1 MANKTD
7 YQRALD
13 DVRGVLKEVS
23 NGPTDIIIK
32 GFVATINKKLDDLAR
47 TALSS

>member
-13 DVRGVLKEVS
+13 DVRGVLKEVA
-23 NGPTDIIIK
+23 NGPTDIIIT
-32 GFVATINKKLDDLAR
+32 GFVVTLNKRLDDLAR
-47 TALSS
+47 AALSA